1 MSDPRSMN
9 GLVCDVDDITSA
21 SGWDVMVE
29 ARRVQH
35 RFEVA
40 MDQCLE
46 AFGISYAQYRALI
59 ALLDGSDM
67 HISELAR
74 RLRVTRQ
81 ASLAIA
87 TKLARSDLVTFER
100 ESHATYLVVT
110 PVARARFARLR
121 EFADMPEELEHDG
134 YRARRSGRALAESRP
149 IPRSSTPPR
158 MAARGLSRLSVHRP
172 AERVR
177 DRRELPA

>member
-1 MSDPRSMN
+1 GMN
-9 GLVCDVDDITSA
+9 GVVCDVDDITSA

-100 ESHATYLVVT
+100 ESHATYIVVPSLGIT
-110 PVARARFARLR
+110 R
-121 EFADMPEELEHDG
+121 
-134 YRARRSGRALAESRP
+134 
-149 IPRSSTPPR
+149 
-158 MAARGLSRLSVHRP
+158 
-172 AERVR
+172 
-177 DRRELPA
+177 

>member
-1 MSDPRSMN
+1 MN

-121 EFADMPEELEHDG
+121 EFADMPEELEKSMMDTERG
-134 YRARRSGRALAESRP
+134 RLVALLRKADRSVA
-149 IPRSSTPPR
+149 PPR
-158 MAARGLSRLSVHRP
+158 RP
-172 AERVR
+172 AWWLE
-177 DRRELPA
+177 A

>member
-1 MSDPRSMN
+1 MSDPRGMNASM
-9 GLVCDVDDITSA
+9 CDVDDITSA

-46 AFGISYAQYRALI
+46 AFGISYAQYRALV
-59 ALLDGSDM
+59 ALLDGNDM

-81 ASLAIA
+81 AALAIA

-110 PVARARFARLR
+110 PSHVRASPAS
-121 EFADMPEELEHDG
+121 A
-134 YRARRSGRALAESRP
+134 
-149 IPRSSTPPR
+149 SSPTCQTN
-158 MAARGLSRLSVHRP
+158 
-172 AERVR
+172 
-177 DRRELPA
+177 

>member
-46 AFGISYAQYRALI
+46 AFGISYAQYRALV
-59 ALLDGSDM
+59 ALLNENDM

-81 ASLAIA
+81 AALAIA
-87 TKLARSDLVTFER
+87 TKLARSDLVTFDR
-100 ESHATYLVVT
+100 GSNATYLVVT
-110 PVARARFARLR
+110 PVARSRFARLR
-121 EFADMPEELEHDG
+121 EFADMPDALEK
-134 YRARRSGRALAESRP
+134 
-149 IPRSSTPPR
+149 R
-158 MAARGLSRLSVHRP
+158 MTATARGRP
-172 AERVR
+172 VALWRQAGR
-177 DRRELPA
+177 S

>member
-1 MSDPRSMN
+1 MSDPRGMN
-9 GLVCDVDDITSA
+9 VPVCDVDDITSA

-46 AFGISYAQYRALI
+46 AFGISYAQYRALV
-59 ALLDGSDM
+59 ALLADNAM

-81 ASLAIA
+81 AALAIA
-87 TKLARSDLVTFER
+87 TKLARSDLVTFDR

-110 PVARARFARLR
+110 PVARALHPPPRVRRHARRTR
-121 EFADMPEELEHDG
+121 ERHDG
-134 YRARRSGRALAESRP
+134 YRARPPGRA
-149 IPRSSTPPR
+149 
-158 MAARGLSRLSVHRP
+158 P
-172 AERVR
+172 AE
-177 DRRELPA
+177 

>member
-1 MSDPRSMN
+1 M
-9 GLVCDVDDITSA
+9 CDVDDITSA

-46 AFGISYAQYRALI
+46 AFGISYAQYRALV
-59 ALLDGSDM
+59 ALLDGNDM

-81 ASLAIA
+81 AALAIA

-110 PVARARFARLR
+110 PVARARFARVR
-121 EFADMPEELEHDG
+121 EFADMPDELE
-134 YRARRSGRALAESRP
+134 
-149 IPRSSTPPR
+149 
-158 MAARGLSRLSVHRP
+158 
-172 AERVR
+172 
-177 DRRELPA
+177 